1 MTNIR
6 QVAER
11 ANVSVATVSR
21 VINGSGYVSP
31 ELQERVFT
39 AMRELNYE
47 LNAAA
52 RSLRSQETRIVG
64 VLVPQLDHPF
74 FSALSYAIERTFAK
88 HGYNIFICSAEEDS
102 NKEKDYTLM
111 MLRQRVDGV
120 IIGPTGYSEANLKKL
135 LEQDIPVVL
144 VDRDFPELEVNRVV
158 TNNFKGGY
166 DGARHLFELGHRHIG
181 VIGAH
186 EYSGARA
193 QRTNGLLQA
202 FADFAPD
209 NHPTLMLSSQL
220 HQFEQGYDNTKQ
232 LLQQNPDLTAIFALT
247 DVLAVGALRAANEI
261 GLRVPQDIS
270 IIGFDDIALASFVVP
285 QLTTV
290 AQPIYSI
297 GETAARI
304 LLRHMVDTGQPA
316 EAVEFDTQLIVR
328 ASTAPPP

>member
-1 MTNIR
+1 
-6 QVAER
+6 
-11 ANVSVATVSR
+11 
-21 VINGSGYVSP
+21 
-31 ELQERVFT
+31 
-39 AMRELNYE
+39 
-47 LNAAA
+47 
-52 RSLRSQETRIVG
+52 
-64 VLVPQLDHPF
+64 
-74 FSALSYAIERTFAK
+74 
-88 HGYNIFICSAEEDS
+88 
-102 NKEKDYTLM
+102 
-111 MLRQRVDGV
+111 
-120 IIGPTGYSEANLKKL
+120 
-135 LEQDIPVVL
+135 
-144 VDRDFPELEVNRVV
+144 
-158 TNNFKGGY
+158 
-166 DGARHLFELGHRHIG
+166 
-181 VIGAH
+181 
-186 EYSGARA
+186 
-193 QRTNGLLQA
+193 
-202 FADFAPD
+202 
-209 NHPTLMLSSQL
+209 MLSSQL